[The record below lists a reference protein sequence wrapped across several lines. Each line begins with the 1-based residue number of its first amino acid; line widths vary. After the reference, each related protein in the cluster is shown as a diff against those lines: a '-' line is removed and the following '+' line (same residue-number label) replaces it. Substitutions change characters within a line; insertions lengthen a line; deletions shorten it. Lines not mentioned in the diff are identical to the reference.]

1 MAASRKAGGQRD
13 FQHALI
19 RMGQHIFPHPY
30 PVGYKIIHRRLGQ
43 DLLKITAALAG
54 ADVCRPGNVFQ
65 ADPARVFPVY
75 VLQAAADPL
84 ISGIMDRRVRL
95 LFHVKILK
103 KYESCLL
110 YKDLKLPQISFRAA
124 AVAKI
129 HLMDTFQSPC
139 VPGTCAI

>member
-1 MAASRKAGGQRD
+1 MAASRKAGGQHD

-65 ADPARVFPVY
+65 ADPARVFPVESDSEN
-75 VLQAAADPL
+75 LSAGIAGFGFLASAA
-84 ISGIMDRRVRL
+84 GQQG
-95 LFHVKILK
+95 
-103 KYESCLL
+103 SC
-110 YKDLKLPQISFRAA
+110 A
-124 AVAKI
+124 
-129 HLMDTFQSPC
+129 
-139 VPGTCAI
+139 GTLSLG